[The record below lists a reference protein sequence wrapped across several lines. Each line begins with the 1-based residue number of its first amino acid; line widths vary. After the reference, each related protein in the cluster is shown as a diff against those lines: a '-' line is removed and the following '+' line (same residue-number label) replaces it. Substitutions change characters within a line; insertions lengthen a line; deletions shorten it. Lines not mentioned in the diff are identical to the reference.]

1 MLQICKD
8 VTFFCRKF
16 AVATQAV
23 VIILNDLLTLNDYGM
38 KRIVVLLLTFLP
50 INMMAQPLEKWLTI
64 GPQEWLIPVD
74 LMELNSDTLTY
85 EQELFRL
92 MVPENASFA
101 GIFTYL
107 NECSIAYD
115 SVAHQLVSSEVI
127 HDGHLG

>member
-64 GPQEWLIPVD
+64 GP
-74 LMELNSDTLTY
+74 
-85 EQELFRL
+85 
-92 MVPENASFA
+92 
-101 GIFTYL
+101 
-107 NECSIAYD
+107 
-115 SVAHQLVSSEVI
+115 
-127 HDGHLG
+127 